1 MFAHHQLA
9 MANYQKKKIGRGM
22 GGTNPMGK
30 KVLLAKASKK
40 NSRGELMQMRNLIN
54 RALDH
59 FSKDA
64 IYYDRKIYLETE
76 RERDRAWSS

>member
-54 RALDH
+54 RALAL
-59 FSKDA
+59 FSKEG
-64 IYYDRKIYLETE
+64 YYSDRNIYLETQ
-76 RERDRAWSS
+76 RER